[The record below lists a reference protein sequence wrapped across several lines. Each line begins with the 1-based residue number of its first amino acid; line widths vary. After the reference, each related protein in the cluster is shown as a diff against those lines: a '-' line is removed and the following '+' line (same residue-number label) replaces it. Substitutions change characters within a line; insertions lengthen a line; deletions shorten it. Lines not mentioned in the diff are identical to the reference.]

1 MRRGAEGERR
11 AADQGMKRIANR
23 KWKVR
28 DRALGA
34 RVKAWLL
41 VHGGAEEKV
50 TGAYELWR
58 LRQGDATWTYYTT
71 GTLFVTETSHEA
83 VAESERQVDGLVG
96 GRFVAPSR
104 EFLIGLDETGK
115 GEIFGPVVLAGVV
128 VPRGLFQAI
137 EELIGV
143 ADTKAS
149 RPARYWETL
158 FARIEALRAERLDW
172 TIRRIEPEEFDRV
185 SINRLLDRDYG
196 RIVEELASR
205 VEMKRARVVLDDY
218 GAGHALV
225 EQLRR
230 LGAAGAEMVKTTK
243 ADDRYLECR
252 MASFVAKREQQRA
265 LETIRADARY
275 RLEGRELGSGNAGDA
290 KTLGWL
296 RAWKDTGR
304 EWPAFVKRSFRTVR
318 EIDGKPPVTKR
329 RTVEE

>member
-1 MRRGAEGERR
+1 MN
-11 AADQGMKRIANR
+11 RIANR
-23 KWKVR
+23 KWKVK
-28 DRALGA
+28 DRPLAA

-41 VHGGAEEKV
+41 AHGGLEDKV

-58 LRQGDATWTYYTT
+58 VRQADAAWTFYTS
-71 GTLFVTETSHEA
+71 GTLFVTETADAA
-83 VAESERQVDGLVG
+83 VAESERHVDDLVG

-115 GEIFGPVVLAGVV
+115 GEIFGPVMLAGMV
-128 VPRGLFQAI
+128 VPRGLFPAI
-137 EELIGV
+137 EEIIGV

-158 FARIEALRAERLDW
+158 FARIEPLRAQGLDW
-172 TIRRIEPEEFDRV
+172 TIRRIEPEEFDRI

-196 RIVEELASR
+196 RIVEELARR

-218 GAGHALV
+218 GAGRPLV
-225 EQLRR
+225 DQLRR
-230 LGAAGAEMVKTTK
+230 LSAAGAEVVKTTK

-252 MASFVAKREQQRA
+252 MASLVAKREQQRA

-275 RLEGRELGSGNAGDA
+275 RLVGQELGSGNAGDA

-296 RAWKDTGR
+296 RAWHGTRR
-304 EWPAFVKRSFRTVR
+304 EWPPFVKKSFRTVR
-318 EIDGKPPVTKR
+318 EIDGRPAQAKR